1 MVASD
6 TALWQDHLPPTEEA
20 EGGSASH
27 ADIIKT
33 LDLESVQKAYES
45 DMLKIA
51 KDMACF
57 SEYEKKIK
65 MTSRKNAIAKVLKVK
80 AECRR
85 GAQLVM
91 EFMDTHAKHRPNK
104 YVEEHL
110 SILEAGLPSLMM
122 CKSPPYFH
130 MQCDSLCLMI
140 PVLPVAQ
147 QPRSWTDARVGR
159 PD

>member
-1 MVASD
+1 LDTLTNVKAFDVVASD

-27 ADIIKT
+27 ADIVKT

-65 MTSRKNAIAKVLKVK
+65 MTSRKNAIAK
-80 AECRR
+80 
-85 GAQLVM
+85 
-91 EFMDTHAKHRPNK
+91 
-104 YVEEHL
+104 